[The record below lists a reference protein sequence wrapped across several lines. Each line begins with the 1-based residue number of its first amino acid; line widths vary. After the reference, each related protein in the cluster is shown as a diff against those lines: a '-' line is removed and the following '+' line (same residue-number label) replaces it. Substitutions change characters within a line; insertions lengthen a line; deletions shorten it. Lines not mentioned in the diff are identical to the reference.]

1 MARKKKQISGRFV
14 ALPHA
19 LLNDHAWQGLT
30 SDARCIFI
38 ELKRRY
44 NGKNNGFIGL
54 SYRDA
59 AKTFNGGKDTARIR
73 LIELQKAGFIR
84 LTNKS
89 HKGNRHA
96 TEWLLTTERDDRNNH
111 APSNDWKA
119 YEKKASTGTG
129 TVSTYTGT
137 ESQHQHH

>member
-1 MARKKKQISGRFV
+1 MKTRKQKAGRFV

-19 LLNDHAWQGLT
+19 LLNSDAWKDLT
-30 SDARCIFI
+30 PDARCIFI

-44 NGKNNGFIGL
+44 NGKNNGSIGL

-59 AKTFNGGKDTARIR
+59 AKSFKGGKDTARTR
-73 LIELQKAGFIR
+73 LRELHEHGFIR
-84 LTNKS
+84 MTNKS

-111 APSNDWKA
+111 PPSNEWKA
-119 YEKKASTGTG
+119 YEEK
-129 TVSTYTGT
+129 
-137 ESQHQHH
+137 SQYPYRD